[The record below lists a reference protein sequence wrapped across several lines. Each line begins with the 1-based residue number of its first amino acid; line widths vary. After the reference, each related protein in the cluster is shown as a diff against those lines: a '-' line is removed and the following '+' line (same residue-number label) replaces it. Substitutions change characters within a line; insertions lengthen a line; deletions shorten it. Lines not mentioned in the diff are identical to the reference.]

1 MYVPT
6 IAVDFDATISEGN
19 EFPGIGLPSPE
30 VREALEYLR
39 AEGYRILIWTCRTC
53 HWHYDQFGGDPA
65 QPTLERTSVLSMI
78 EWLHA
83 HKIPY
88 DEIDDGSRGKPM
100 ADFYID
106 DKAVRYVPGPDGWA
120 DVTAFIMSR
129 KLKGPESHGK
139 VTNTAVGGTLALE

>member
-6 IAVDFDATISEGN
+6 VAVDFDGTLASGN
-19 EFPGIGLPSPE
+19 NFPDIGEPNPE
-30 VREALEYLR
+30 AREAMEYLR
-39 AEGYRILIWTCRTC
+39 EAGYRIIIWTCRTC

-65 QPTLERTSVLSMI
+65 QPTLERHTVLQMI

-88 DEIDDGSRGKPM
+88 DEIDDGSKGKVM

-106 DKAVRYVPGPDGWA
+106 DKSLRYVPGPDGWA
-120 DVTAFIMSR
+120 DVCAFIESR
-129 KLKGPESHGK
+129 RQKGPESHGK
-139 VTNTAVGGTLALE
+139 VTNTAVGGQLALE